1 MFEFLKIQFKLG
13 KIGEPELEQAVA
25 KGWITEEQ
33 MNEIVN
39 PL

>member
-13 KIGEPELEQAVA
+13 KIGEHELQQTVQL
-25 KGWITEEQ
+25 KWLTEDQ

-39 PL
+39 SI

>member
-1 MFEFLKIQFKLG
+1 MFEFLKIQFRLG
-13 KIGEPELEQAVA
+13 KIGESELEQAVS

>member
-33 MNEIVN
+33 KNLIMQE
-39 PL
+39 

>member
-13 KIGEPELEQAVA
+13 KIGEPELAQAVA

>member
-1 MFEFLKIQFKLG
+1 MFEFLRIQFKLG

-33 MNEIVN
+33 KNLIIQE
-39 PL
+39 

>member
-13 KIGEPELEQAVA
+13 KIGEPELEQAVS

-33 MNEIVN
+33 KNTII
-39 PL
+39 